1 MVLEMVFAQAKE
13 HVMTKLENVFVMKDS
28 KEELVEV

>member
-1 MVLEMVFAQAKE
+1 MVPEMVFAQARE
-13 HVMTKLENVFVMKDS
+13 HVMTQLENVSVMKDS

>member
-1 MVLEMVFAQAKE
+1 MVLEMEFAQAKE
-13 HVMTKLENVFVMKDS
+13 HVMTKVETVFVMKDL